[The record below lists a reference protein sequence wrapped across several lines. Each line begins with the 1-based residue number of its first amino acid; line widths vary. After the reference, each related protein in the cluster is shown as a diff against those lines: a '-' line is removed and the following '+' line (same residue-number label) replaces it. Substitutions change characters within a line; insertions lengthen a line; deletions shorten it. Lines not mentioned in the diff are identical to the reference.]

1 MPRRYTPRTDCLS
14 RPMTGHTPQKLP
26 FFNAIS
32 CIIAVFTQSYPP
44 NANAHMIIHA
54 ATNVKPFFVFFHKF
68 FHKFLY
74 KTEIFL
80 FSPP

>member
-1 MPRRYTPRTDCLS
+1 MQRRYTPHTVCLS

-32 CIIAVFTQSYPP
+32 CIIAVLAQSCPLG
-44 NANAHMIIHA
+44 ANATIIIHA
-54 ATNVKPFFVFFHKF
+54 AVNVKPFFVFFHKF
-68 FHKFLY
+68 FRPFLF